1 MEKNLTR
8 RLMSIGKECFV
19 RDFAWFQ
26 EAQRTGDNTRIVDRL
41 MKMYG
46 YTEKG
51 AKTRVS
57 GAKGLLRDKVALRTC
72 LEHIFREA
80 EKVPLPIREK
90 ARKLWED
97 QQEG

>member
-1 MEKNLTR
+1 
-8 RLMSIGKECFV
+8 MSIGKECFV

-41 MKMYG
+41 MKTYG

-80 EKVPLPIREK
+80 KKVPLPIREK